1 MYGPPPDPQ
10 QVYAPASFADAPF
23 AWILCVVV
31 GLTLAWIAGPRRPLP
46 FILGVV
52 VALTTPLAAL
62 LPQYV
67 YGAFPTIDK
76 AGSLLFYLDGV
87 HRRLFDPTDPAL
99 RLIGV
104 HVGHLWITAF
114 FDLFLQ
120 PFAAMNAQGLLNLVL
135 SWWAAARFIEAL
147 VRARV
152 PTVGANN
159 ARYLGLLF
167 GFPFGMGLHQLRD
180 LNWYT
185 IEKTSLYWLP
195 LYAWS
200 LLALEQR
207 SRPSPRAERPGW
219 PVLLPA
225 LAAFGAFFTNIYL
238 GLLCALYGAYTL
250 LVTLGRARERR
261 ALPLALLLSAV
272 APLPL
277 LGLQWRLM
285 HGEGSLGTP
294 ELFLAERAA
303 LDVFT
308 LWPPAWNRLEA
319 WRALNLPSVALA
331 AIGVLD
337 RRTWRW
343 LGLAGLTF
351 VLALGPSHNPLYL
364 LLFQTVPGFWRV
376 ARPET
381 FFHLTWLMLLAAAA
395 LSLARFQPRPRT
407 LGYIAI
413 FFAVGW
419 LLGVRTHPVF
429 PQFTLPVPVQL
440 APDWRRALPGADSL
454 PR

>member
-10 QVYAPASFADAPF
+10 QILAPAGFTDTPF
-23 AWILCVVV
+23 AWLACIAAGIL
-31 GLTLAWIAGPRRPLP
+31 LAWWAGPRRPQL
-46 FILGVV
+46 FVSGCVI
-52 VALTTPLAAL
+52 ALTTPFAAL
-62 LPQYV
+62 LPWYV

-87 HRRLFDPTDPAL
+87 HTRLFDPEDPAL

-114 FDLFLQ
+114 FDLFLE
-120 PFAAMNAQGLLNLVL
+120 PFAAMNAQGLLNLIL

-152 PTVGANN
+152 PDAS
-159 ARYLGLLF
+159 AASPRIIGLLL

-185 IEKTSLYWLP
+185 IEKTSLYVLP

-200 LLALEQR
+200 LLAVET
-207 SRPSPRAERPGW
+207 RPSRLGT
-219 PVLLPA
+219 VLPA
-225 LAAFGAFFTNIYL
+225 VAAFAAFFINIYL
-238 GLLCALYGAYTL
+238 GVLCALYGGYTL
-250 LVTLGRARERR
+250 LVTLRTRAR
-261 ALPLALLLSAV
+261 PLHIALLLSAL

-277 LGLQWRLM
+277 LALQWRLM
-285 HGEGSLGTP
+285 HGAGSLGTP
-294 ELFLAERAA
+294 ELFLTERAS

-319 WRALNLPSVALA
+319 WRALNIPGLFLV
-331 AIGVLD
+331 IVGVK
-337 RRTWRW
+337 RRDTWRW

-351 VLALGPSHNPLYL
+351 LLALGPVDNPLYR
-364 LLFQTVPGFWRV
+364 LLFDVVPGFWRV

-381 FFHLTWLMLLAAAA
+381 FFHLTWLALLGAAG
-395 LSLARFQPRPRT
+395 LTLAHLRPSPRT
-407 LGYIAI
+407 LAVLAA
-413 FFAVGW
+413 FFVLGW
-419 LLGVRTHPVF
+419 LVGVRTHPVF
-429 PQFTLPVPVQL
+429 PQFTLPVTVHL
-440 APDWRRALPGADSL
+440 APDWRRSVPGADSL